1 MCRLKKIFFGCLF
14 GLGYLFLAQNYAVG
28 NICMRRNIY
37 FYECILYCMCIA
49 IIIFKKEVQS
59 KKIWTWNPRTIKI
72 IGIILLLLLPIVLFY
87 SMELLYNDKIEK
99 ITGGKIFLNYLVIL
113 IIEIGFCVL
122 ISNYKTALILACI
135 CSWCFGLANHYIME
149 FKGNPLLPSE
159 LKAIKTALS
168 VAGEYQFVL
177 TDQLVFS
184 TLIILITIC
193 IIIILPMEEQE
204 KEIKE
209 KVMNLVKGVGYFFC
223 VYCMLIRWQWGEKL
237 GLGIDSWNIYDSYC
251 QNGSILAF
259 ILGGQIMQM
268 TIPGGYSQREMEN
281 VLQKYQDNEYSK
293 DGSEEQ
299 QPSVIVIMNE
309 SFSDLSV
316 LGEFESEEYLSN
328 WYSIDQYLMRGN
340 IYTSVYGGGTCNSE
354 FEFLTGNSMVNLP
367 QNVYPYT
374 MYNLEEVFN
383 LADVLSN
390 NDYET
395 VAMHPMVKTNWNRSS
410 VYQQFGFD
418 KFISIEDMS
427 DIDTLRGYTSDKYNY
442 EQIIN
447 EFESSTNPVFIF
459 NVTMQNHGGY
469 EDITALGGVDP
480 ISVGD
485 EYQQYADVIT
495 YLTLIRESD
504 KAFSELIGYLAKA
517 DKPVIVCMFGDHQPA
532 LTDEFVDSLIE
543 NNQEDNVIEQEK
555 KYCVPY
561 IIWANYD
568 AEIEQINKDMS
579 LNYLGANLL
588 KCIGIKTNYSEYLLD
603 LEKKVPIINLVG
615 YKDDK
620 DIWHNYQEEND
631 HISQYRKIGYY
642 MMFGH

>member
-1 MCRLKKIFFGCLF
+1 
-14 GLGYLFLAQNYAVG
+14 
-28 NICMRRNIY
+28 
-37 FYECILYCMCIA
+37 MCIA

-122 ISNYKTALILACI
+122 ISNYKKALILACI

-209 KVMNLVKGVGYFFC
+209 KVTNLVKGVGYFFC

-259 ILGGQIMQM
+259 ILSGQIMQM

-316 LGEFESEEYLSN
+316 LG
-328 WYSIDQYLMRGN
+328 
-340 IYTSVYGGGTCNSE
+340 
-354 FEFLTGNSMVNLP
+354 
-367 QNVYPYT
+367 
-374 MYNLEEVFN
+374 
-383 LADVLSN
+383 
-390 NDYET
+390 
-395 VAMHPMVKTNWNRSS
+395 
-410 VYQQFGFD
+410 
-418 KFISIEDMS
+418 
-427 DIDTLRGYTSDKYNY
+427 
-442 EQIIN
+442 
-447 EFESSTNPVFIF
+447 
-459 NVTMQNHGGY
+459 
-469 EDITALGGVDP
+469 
-480 ISVGD
+480 
-485 EYQQYADVIT
+485 
-495 YLTLIRESD
+495 
-504 KAFSELIGYLAKA
+504 
-517 DKPVIVCMFGDHQPA
+517 
-532 LTDEFVDSLIE
+532 
-543 NNQEDNVIEQEK
+543 
-555 KYCVPY
+555 
-561 IIWANYD
+561 
-568 AEIEQINKDMS
+568 
-579 LNYLGANLL
+579 
-588 KCIGIKTNYSEYLLD
+588 
-603 LEKKVPIINLVG
+603 
-615 YKDDK
+615 
-620 DIWHNYQEEND
+620 
-631 HISQYRKIGYY
+631 
-642 MMFGH
+642 

>member
-37 FYECILYCMCIA
+37 FYEYILYCMCIA

-59 KKIWTWNPRTIKI
+59 KTNWTWNPRTKKI

-99 ITGGKIFLNYLVIL
+99 ITGGKIFLNYLIIL
-113 IIEIGFCVL
+113 IIEIGFCVF

-177 TDQLVFS
+177 TDQLVLS